1 MPAIAGRR
9 IARQLD
15 VDADRGDDGIECSR
29 ARDFAFPVSLRAWLP
44 TRRPE
49 SNSPIPA
56 HIGCRLKGSLQ
67 RFDVRAVGQPPGR
80 SRSIE
85 PSWLVP
91 TWGPLGWSS

>member
-29 ARDFAFPVSLRAWLP
+29 ARDFAFPVSQRAWLP

-49 SNSPIPA
+49 SNSPIPT
-56 HIGCRLKGSLQ
+56 HIGTLGRLRCARRRTATGT
-67 RFDVRAVGQPPGR
+67 
-80 SRSIE
+80 IE
-85 PSWLVP
+85 VHRTVVASPDMGTPRVE
-91 TWGPLGWSS
+91 